1 MKPQPVVR
9 DRKPTYPVKAEVIAN
24 PDILMKHVPASWKAL
39 VGTGVSGLILV
50 AASLPGC
57 DKMPPSGVKPDAV
70 SPEQGGQ
77 GQRVAPLPSS
87 EKAAVVAPLFD
98 HGKGTGVT
106 GCVVM
111 APPVFLSEEE
121 AIQVIRDEMAK
132 AGVNLSRTE
141 VVMED
146 VRITPRRE
154 SYVKKG
160 DDYKEVKVDDGPAA
174 QVIMDAE
181 DPAERIAVEFV
192 SEDDYFKLGGARS
205 GSTVQGYNFKGIAS
219 NLVGEMKAHAKN
231 KTCIVF
237 YEPGNFARTEPSKN
251 ALDRVEDRMNA
262 WEKAE
267 QKAKAESKEQLR
279 LQVQDAIHW
288 LRQQGIIQ

>member
-1 MKPQPVVR
+1 
-9 DRKPTYPVKAEVIAN
+9 VKAEVTAN

-39 VGTGVSGLILV
+39 VGTGASGLILV

-57 DKMPPSGVKPDAV
+57 GKGDKLPPSGGKPDAV

-77 GQRVAPLPSS
+77 SQRVAPLPPSQQ
-87 EKAAVVAPLFD
+87 AAVVAPIFD

-132 AGVNLSRTE
+132 AGVNLGHAE

-146 VRITPRRE
+146 VKITPRRE
-154 SYVKKG
+154 NYIKKG
-160 DDYKEVKVDDGPAA
+160 KDYEEVTVDAGPAA
-174 QVIMDAE
+174 PVTMDVE
-181 DPAERIAVEFV
+181 DPAKRIAVEFV
-192 SEDDYFKLGGARS
+192 STEDYFRLGGAQS

-219 NLVGEMKAHAKN
+219 NLVGELKAHAKD

-237 YEPGNFARTEPSKN
+237 YEPGNIARAEPSKN
-251 ALDRVEDRMNA
+251 ED
-262 WEKAE
+262 WEKAWKGAE
-267 QKAKAESKEQLR
+267 QKAKAESKEQLL
-279 LQVQDAIHW
+279 LQVQDALHW